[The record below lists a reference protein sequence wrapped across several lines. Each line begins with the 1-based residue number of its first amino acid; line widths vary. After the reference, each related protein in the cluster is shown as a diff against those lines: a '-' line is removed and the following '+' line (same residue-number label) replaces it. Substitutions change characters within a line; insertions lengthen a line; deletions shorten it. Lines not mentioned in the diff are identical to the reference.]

1 MKCKKGE
8 GKSLPTLPLSPA
20 GQGSALW
27 PPGKRRKYF
36 KIQLH
41 FPWNA
46 WDDPNTSHPCS
57 LSTTVL
63 RHWYFSQNQ
72 VARISPVCL
81 LPFGQNALCNCGGS
95 RCPLTAWARQ
105 ASRGSLEHQHGMS
118 RWLGN
123 GDNLGTGSDLCW
135 SASLLPK
142 LMAGKPAPWPTERTV
157 CSLSQWLQGGNH
169 CSSEPLEPVNLG
181 II

>member
-8 GKSLPTLPLSPA
+8 GKSLPTLPLSPE

-142 LMAGKPAPWPTERTV
+142 LMAGKPGPWPTERTV